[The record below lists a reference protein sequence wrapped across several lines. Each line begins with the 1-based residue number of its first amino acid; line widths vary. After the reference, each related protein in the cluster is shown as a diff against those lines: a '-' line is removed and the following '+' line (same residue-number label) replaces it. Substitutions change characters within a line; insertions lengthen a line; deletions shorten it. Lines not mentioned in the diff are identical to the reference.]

1 MKALSVFVACAMMII
16 PPLSSQTWKG
26 TSEKQGDI
34 VVVKNPKT
42 PLFSLSGVRFIEELS
57 IGGGTLS
64 PEAALGGI
72 RDVAVA
78 ADGSVFIADYKQG
91 KILAF
96 GPDGQYLFSFGKRG
110 QGPGEFSSP
119 NQVSVRNERRE
130 IFVDGSRKG
139 VVFNREGRFKEN
151 TTYPFD
157 LLMVR
162 SDERGSLVGMVM
174 DNTQPK
180 GIYQL
185 VKTGGDGGKP
195 LILATAPL
203 IDLNS
208 PDPFM
213 PRLAWDLCPD
223 GSIAEGLPEKYEI
236 RIHDATGKILRIVS
250 REYDPVPVT
259 AKDEEAYLK
268 TIPPGVMAET
278 GKPRFSKRHSAF
290 QRIIADERGWLF
302 VQTHERTRDGKSF
315 LTDIFDADGRYVA
328 QFGEGGTVFR
338 ARGGKMYVVSE
349 DEEGFPIVKRY
360 NLEGSK

>member
-1 MKALSVFVACAMMII
+1 MKALSVLAACTMLMAS
-16 PPLSSQTWKG
+16 PLAPQTWKG
-26 TSEKQGDI
+26 TSVRQGDI

-42 PLFSLSGVRFIEELS
+42 PVFSSSGFRFFDELT

-91 KILAF
+91 KILTF

-151 TTYPFD
+151 TTYPLD
-157 LLMVR
+157 LMMVR
-162 SDERGSLVGMVM
+162 SDERGALAGTVV

-180 GIYQL
+180 GIYRL
-185 VKTGGDGGKP
+185 IKTGGDIGTP

-203 IDLNS
+203 IDLNA

-223 GSIAEGLPEKYEI
+223 GSIAEGFPETYEI
-236 RIHDATGKILRIVS
+236 HIHDPAGRILRTVS
-250 REYDPVPVT
+250 REYDPAPVT
-259 AKDEEAYLK
+259 ERDEQAYLK
-268 TIPPGVMAET
+268 TVPPGVMAET
-278 GKPRFSKRHSAF
+278 GKPRFSKRFPAF
-290 QRIIADERGWLF
+290 QRIVADERGWLF
-302 VQTHERTRDGKSF
+302 VQTYERARDGKNF
-315 LTDIFDADGRYVA
+315 LTDIFDSDGRYMA
-328 QFGEGGTVFR
+328 RFGEGGTVFR

-360 NLEGSK
+360 GLEGNK